1 MSLKGGV
8 VDRPE
13 DQIYRIFVSDFNKFK
28 GHEGEILEEEI
39 IDEHTLEVFRA
50 RIKVSHKPLEGYFP
64 LRLEGSGRS
73 SMMLEGQ
80 WYVQIL
86 ERIEEEEKGTVFQGL
101 RMGQRRGYMLRS
113 MLQEEKE
120 KAKQEIMTQE
130 LESRLKKRQDLVKEL
145 LKKEEES

>member
-1 MSLKGGV
+1 MDKS
-8 VDRPE
+8 E
-13 DQIYRIFVSDFNKFK
+13 DQIYRIFVSDFDKFK

-39 IDEHTLEVFRA
+39 IDEHSLEVFRA
-50 RIKVSHKPLEGYFP
+50 RIKVSNKPMEGYFP

-73 SMMLEGQ
+73 SIMLEGQ

-86 ERIEEEEKGTVFQGL
+86 ERIEEEEEGTIFQGL

-120 KAKQEIMTQE
+120 KAKQEIMTKE
-130 LESRLKKRQDLVKEL
+130 LESRLKKKQELVRKL
-145 LKKEEES
+145 RKKEEKE